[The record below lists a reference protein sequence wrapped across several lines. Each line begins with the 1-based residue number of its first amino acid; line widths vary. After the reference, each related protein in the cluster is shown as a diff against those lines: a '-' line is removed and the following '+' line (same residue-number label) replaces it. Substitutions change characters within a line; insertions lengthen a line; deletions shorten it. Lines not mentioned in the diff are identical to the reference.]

1 MLILE
6 RMLQRIVLVVDAGR
20 VLRFPH
26 IFKAISQL
34 QILLQLLYDPGS
46 LFKFFPHLVRVVVF
60 E

>member
-46 LFKFFPHLVRVVVF
+46 LFKFFPPLVRDVVF